1 MCAVRFLPLYRRVCP
16 RALVVY
22 VHLLWQYVRFDILIS
37 IWQERVCN

>member
-1 MCAVRFLPLYRRVCP
+1 MCAVRFLPLYRRVHLHV
-16 RALVVY
+16 LVAY